1 MAPKKMDGSVI
12 VGLQKQPTGG
22 MYVSGANFLTG
33 TSNVHYPHINPNA
46 TVQELKNLQKKLN
59 LDRFPS

>member
-12 VGLQKQPTGG
+12 VGLQKQPTGKLLI
-22 MYVSGANFLTG
+22 SGANFPTG
-33 TSNVHYPHINPNA
+33 TSHVHYPHIDPNA
-46 TVQELKNLQKKLN
+46 TVQELRILQKKLN